1 MKCAALYNHTNIRG
15 GNRIYPCCRY
25 KESVMHFDGNVGKIM
40 DSYIYKKLRTDMET
54 DWLPGCGKCK
64 HEEELGVE
72 SLRQR
77 FNARYQMSVPTLDYL
92 EVGFDNICDLT
103 CDGCWEEWS
112 SSWWAKKN
120 PNLPPKQGI
129 TSTEE
134 FTHIP
139 DTINRVVFLG
149 GEPLMTNRHR
159 RFLQTFDN
167 LENLSVEYFTNGM
180 HKLQEEDYQILSKCK
195 SVHFTISIDGVG
207 TLNETVRGG
216 SVWSRVVKTLDEIA
230 DTFDY
235 TIHSVVHKNNWQG
248 LPELAEFTKKYKK
261 WTTNVLT
268 FPKELDIINL
278 EQCDKTKLE
287 KILDTYDIPNR
298 QYIKAH
304 LQGDA

>member
-15 GNRIYPCCRY
+15 GNRVYPCCRC
-25 KESVMHFDGNVGKIM
+25 KESVMHFNGNVGKIM

-54 DWLPGCGKCK
+54 EWLPGCGKCK

-77 FNARYQMSVPTLDYL
+77 FNARYQMTNPTLDYL

-120 PNLPPKQGI
+120 PDLPPKQGI

-134 FTHIP
+134 FTNIP
-139 DTINRVVFLG
+139 DTIKRVVFLG

-159 RFLQTFDN
+159 RFLETFKDLQN
-167 LENLSVEYFTNGM
+167 LEVEYFTNGM
-180 HKLQEEDYQILSKCK
+180 HKLQEEDYVLLSKCK
-195 SVHFTISIDGVG
+195 HVHFTISIDGVSV
-207 TLNETVRGG
+207 LNEQVRSG
-216 SVWSRVVKTLDEIA
+216 SVWSRVVKTLDEIS
-230 DTFDY
+230 DVFDY

-268 FPKELDIINL
+268 FPKELDIITL
-278 EQCDKTKLE
+278 EQCDKDKLE

>member
-1 MKCAALYNHTNIRG
+1 MTN
-15 GNRIYPCCRY
+15 
-25 KESVMHFDGNVGKIM
+25 
-40 DSYIYKKLRTDMET
+40 
-54 DWLPGCGKCK
+54 
-64 HEEELGVE
+64 
-72 SLRQR
+72 
-77 FNARYQMSVPTLDYL
+77 PTLDYL

-167 LENLSVEYFTNGM
+167 LQNLSVEYFTNGM
-180 HKLQEEDYQILSKCK
+180 HKLVEEDYQVLSKCK
-195 SVHFTISIDGVG
+195 HVHFTISIDGAG
-207 TLNETVRGG
+207 ALNETVRSG

-230 DTFDY
+230 DVFDY
-235 TIHSVVHKNNWQG
+235 TIHTVVHKNNWQG
-248 LPELAEFTKKYKK
+248 LPELAEFAKNYAN

-278 EQCDKTKLE
+278 EQCDKDKLE
-287 KILDTYDIPNR
+287 KILDTHDIPNR

>member
-25 KESVMHFDGNVGKIM
+25 KESVMNFDGNVGKIM

-54 DWLPGCGKCK
+54 EWLPGCGKCK

-77 FNARYQMSVPTLDYL
+77 FNARYQMTNPTLDYL

-120 PNLPPKQGI
+120 PHLPPKQGI

-159 RFLQTFDN
+159 HFLQTFNN

-180 HKLQEEDYQILSKCK
+180 HKLQEEDYQVLSKCK
-195 SVHFTISIDGVG
+195 SVHFTISIDGAGV
-207 TLNETVRGG
+207 LNEQVRSG

-230 DTFDY
+230 DVFDY
-235 TIHSVVHKNNWQG
+235 TIHSVVHKNNWHG

-278 EQCDKTKLE
+278 EQCDKTELE

>member
-1 MKCAALYNHTNIRG
+1 
-15 GNRIYPCCRY
+15 
-25 KESVMHFDGNVGKIM
+25 MHFDGNVGKIM
-40 DSYIYKKLRTDMET
+40 YSYMYNKLRADMED

-77 FNARYQMSVPTLDYL
+77 FNSRYQMSKPTLDYL

-120 PNLPPKQGI
+120 PHLPPKQGI

-139 DTINRVVFLG
+139 DTIKRVVFLG

-180 HKLQEEDYQILSKCK
+180 HKLQEEDYQVLSKCK
-195 SVHFTISIDGVG
+195 SVHFTISIDGAGV
-207 TLNETVRGG
+207 LNEQVRSG

-230 DTFDY
+230 DVFDY
-235 TIHSVVHKNNWQG
+235 TIHTVVHKNNWQG
-248 LPELAEFTKKYKK
+248 LPELAEFAKNYKK

-268 FPKELDIINL
+268 FPKELDIITL
-278 EQCDKTKLE
+278 EQCDKTELE

>member
-15 GNRIYPCCRY
+15 GNRVYPCCRY
-25 KESVMHFDGNVGKIM
+25 KESVMHFDGNVDKIM
-40 DSYIYKKLRTDMET
+40 HSYMYDKLRSDMET

-77 FNARYQMSVPTLDYL
+77 FNARYQMSKPTLDYL

-120 PNLPPKQGI
+120 PDLPPKQGI

-134 FTHIP
+134 FTNIP
-139 DTINRVVFLG
+139 DTIKRVVFLG

-180 HKLQEEDYQILSKCK
+180 HKLQEEDYQVLSKCK
-195 SVHFTISIDGVG
+195 RVHFTISIDGYG
-207 TLNETVRGG
+207 TMNETVRSG
-216 SVWSRVVKTLDEIA
+216 SIWSRVVKTLDEIA
-230 DTFDY
+230 DVFDY

-248 LPELAEFTKKYKK
+248 LPELAEFAKNYKK

-268 FPKELDIINL
+268 FPKELDIITL
-278 EQCDKTKLE
+278 EQCDKDKLE

>member
-1 MKCAALYNHTNIRG
+1 
-15 GNRIYPCCRY
+15 
-25 KESVMHFDGNVGKIM
+25 
-40 DSYIYKKLRTDMET
+40 MET

-77 FNARYQMSVPTLDYL
+77 FNSRYQMSKPTLDYL

-120 PNLPPKQGI
+120 PDLPHKQGI

-139 DTINRVVFLG
+139 NTINRVVFLG

-159 RFLQTFDN
+159 RFLQTFEN
-167 LENLSVEYFTNGM
+167 LEKLSVEYFTNGM
-180 HKLQEEDYQILSKCK
+180 HKLHEEDYQVLSKCK
-195 SVHFTISIDGVG
+195 HVHFTISIDGSGV
-207 TLNETVRGG
+207 LNEQVRSG
-216 SVWSRVVKTLDEIA
+216 SIWSRVVKTLDEIA
-230 DTFDY
+230 DVFDY
-235 TIHSVVHKNNWQG
+235 TIHSVVHKNNWHG
-248 LPELAEFTKKYKK
+248 LPELAEFAKKYKK

-268 FPKELDIINL
+268 FPKELDIITL
-278 EQCDKTKLE
+278 EQCDKAKLE

-304 LQGDA
+304 LQGEA

>member
-1 MKCAALYNHTNIRG
+1 
-15 GNRIYPCCRY
+15 
-25 KESVMHFDGNVGKIM
+25 MHFDGNVGKIM

-77 FNARYQMSVPTLDYL
+77 FNARYQMTHPTLDYL

-180 HKLQEEDYQILSKCK
+180 HKLQEEDYQVLSKCK
-195 SVHFTISIDGVG
+195 HVHFTISIDGAGV
-207 TLNETVRGG
+207 LNETVRSG
-216 SVWSRVVKTLDEIA
+216 SIWSRVVKTLDEIA
-230 DTFDY
+230 DVFDY
-235 TIHSVVHKNNWQG
+235 TIHTVVHKNNWQG
-248 LPELAEFTKKYKK
+248 LPELAEFAKKYKK

-287 KILDTYDIPNR
+287 KILDTHDIPNR